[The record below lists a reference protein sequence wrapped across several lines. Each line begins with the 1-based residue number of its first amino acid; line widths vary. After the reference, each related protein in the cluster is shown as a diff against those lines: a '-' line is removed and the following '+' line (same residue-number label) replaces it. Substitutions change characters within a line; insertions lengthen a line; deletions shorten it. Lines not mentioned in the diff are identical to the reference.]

1 MLLIIIIL
9 MLISSIIFLC
19 FARNRRS
26 LLLFLM
32 MSSLALFITSILIYV
47 AKKGGIAT
55 DTSLLLFGFSSIR
68 NWMQFIPLTLG
79 QLGYLVALG
88 RFTFPFVIIVNALDF
103 SYFDFAVKMRK
114 KVYYFVILPLASL
127 VLYIPKIFET
137 FTTFNS
143 LILKAFIYGSRL
155 WIFLY
160 IAIALFIMFYEYFS
174 ITSLFFRRRFI
185 PKILIIASVAI
196 IYSLYAPQD
205 PAQIYLFYKNDYMW
219 MLGLWYL
226 NKGLSTPFYFVA
238 MSLSITCSIVG
249 FVSLIKYMSTILD
262 QEREEVVLKQKAKAA
277 SVGVSAF
284 VHGTKNE
291 LLSSRV
297 LISRLEKNGV
307 KGSDIEALKALNDS
321 LITRMQRLYSTLREQ
336 TMKLS
341 LVSIESVINKAIEL
355 SLSTHS
361 EINISVS
368 NYDKSILI
376 LASSFELAE
385 AISNIINNGWEAMKC
400 SGKIEIEV
408 KLERLWVSISILDR
422 GPGIPKALKKKI
434 WEPFYS
440 SKNSSSNWGMG
451 MYYTRKII
459 NSHLGSIRFEERE
472 GGGTVFQILLPRYG
486 RIKGGLQKEQ

>member
-1 MLLIIIIL
+1 MLLIVIFL

-32 MSSLALFITSILIYV
+32 MSSLAIFITAILIYV
-47 AKKGGIAT
+47 AKKGGIAS
-55 DTSLLLFGFSSIR
+55 DTSLLLFGFTFIR
-68 NWMQFIPLTLG
+68 NWMQYLPLTLG
-79 QLGYLVALG
+79 QLGYLVAIG
-88 RFTFPFVIIVNALDF
+88 RFTFPFIIIVNALDF

-114 KVYYFVILPLASL
+114 KLYYLAILPLTSL
-127 VLYIPKIFET
+127 ILYIPKIFET
-137 FTTFNS
+137 LTTRS
-143 LILKAFIYGSRL
+143 MILLRVVIYGSRC

-160 IAIALFIMFYEYFS
+160 IATALFIMFYEYFS

-196 IYSLYAPQD
+196 LYSLYAPQD

-238 MSLSITCSIVG
+238 MILSITCSVVG

-297 LISRLEKNGV
+297 LISRLEKSGV
-307 KGSDIEALKALNDS
+307 KGGDIEALKALNDN
-321 LITRMQRLYSTLREQ
+321 LIIRMQRLYSTLREQ

-341 LVSIESVINKAIEL
+341 LVSLESVINKAIEL
-355 SLSTHS
+355 SLSTHRDIIIDVP
-361 EINISVS
+361 E
-368 NYDKSILI
+368 YDKNILI

-385 AISNIINNGWEAMKC
+385 ALSNIINNGWEAMKC
-400 SGKIEIEV
+400 SGKIELIV
-408 KLERLWVSISILDR
+408 RLERLWVSISILDR
-422 GPGIPKALKKKI
+422 GSGIPKALKKKI

-451 MYYTRKII
+451 MYYTRKIV
-459 NSHLGSIRFEERE
+459 NSHLGSIRFEERN
-472 GGGTVFQILLPRYG
+472 GGGTIFQILLPRYG
-486 RIKGGLQKEQ
+486 RIKGGFQKEQ

>member
-114 KVYYFVILPLASL
+114 KVYSFVILPLASL

-137 FTTFNS
+137 FTTCNS

-336 TMKLS
+336 TIFCFYL
-341 LVSIESVINKAIEL
+341 
-355 SLSTHS
+355 
-361 EINISVS
+361 
-368 NYDKSILI
+368 
-376 LASSFELAE
+376 
-385 AISNIINNGWEAMKC
+385 KC
-400 SGKIEIEV
+400 
-408 KLERLWVSISILDR
+408 
-422 GPGIPKALKKKI
+422 
-434 WEPFYS
+434 
-440 SKNSSSNWGMG
+440 N
-451 MYYTRKII
+451 
-459 NSHLGSIRFEERE
+459 
-472 GGGTVFQILLPRYG
+472 
-486 RIKGGLQKEQ
+486 